1 MIEGERKELENE
13 FKKEGEKEDRADW
26 REPEKLL
33 GICKKKKKKLSKLQV
48 EYSNGIKMSEV
59 LDILSCKK
67 YVFFH
72 VPLNVYQDKR
82 NMPTEIFQIPF
93 TAI

>member
-1 MIEGERKELENE
+1 MSLRKRGKRRTGQIGGSLKNY
-13 FKKEGEKEDRADW
+13 
-26 REPEKLL
+26 L
-33 GICKKKKKKLSKLQV
+33 GSVKKKKKLSKLQV